1 MFTLKPVGDT
11 TRMNIASRMVKIL
24 LKRQLLPRRLI
35 LNLAMME
42 SKRFRHTKASQSYI
56 DNDFN
61 PGKVNVIDPT
71 KDNFTQSMTVK

>member
-42 SKRFRHTKASQSYI
+42 SKRFRHTKAS
-56 DNDFN
+56 
-61 PGKVNVIDPT
+61 
-71 KDNFTQSMTVK
+71 

>member
-1 MFTLKPVGDT
+1 
-11 TRMNIASRMVKIL
+11 MNIASRMVKIL